1 MRVTSL
7 LLASA
12 VVAGSD
18 AATLAGD
25 RQQCRVVDPSPRLAR
40 GDGNG
45 AMAAARS
52 EGRAGLWERGRK
64 RPLKRSP
71 WYSAT
76 RTLDIELGVEMKHR
90 PAPDARV
97 ELRLLTPAGHLYQAL
112 RMGSAEADALA
123 AATSGLAAKGRRPAP
138 PRWPRVLS
146 GSLPVAGTSIV
157 NHSLYG
163 GWMAEPWLDGE
174 PCGEA
179 VRFWIGE

>member
-1 MRVTSL
+1 MRVTSF

-25 RQQCRVVDPSPRLAR
+25 REQCRVVDRSPRLAR
-40 GDGNG
+40 GDGDG
-45 AMAAARS
+45 VKAAARS

-71 WYSAT
+71 YYSAT

-90 PAPDARV
+90 PAADARV

-112 RMGSAEADALA
+112 RMRSAEADELA
-123 AATSGLAAKGRRPAP
+123 AAP
-138 PRWPRVLS
+138 PKLPRVLT

-163 GWMAEPWLDGE
+163 GWMAEPWLDGK